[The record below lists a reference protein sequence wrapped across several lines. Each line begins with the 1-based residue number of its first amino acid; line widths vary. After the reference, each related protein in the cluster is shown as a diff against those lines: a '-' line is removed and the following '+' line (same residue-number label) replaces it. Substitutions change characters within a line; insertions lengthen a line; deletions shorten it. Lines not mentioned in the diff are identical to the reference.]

1 MTDTSND
8 FKATEMSSSKESNH
22 ISIEND
28 RYPCSIVWTP
38 LPIISWLIPLIGHMG
53 ICYSNGVIRDFAG
66 PYVVTVNTKRFNNDL
81 L

>member
-1 MTDTSND
+1 MSDTSKD
-8 FKATEMSSSKESNH
+8 FKSTEMSKESNQ
-22 ISIEND
+22 INIEND

-66 PYVVTVNTKRFNNDL
+66 PYIVTVKSMIYIE
-81 L
+81 